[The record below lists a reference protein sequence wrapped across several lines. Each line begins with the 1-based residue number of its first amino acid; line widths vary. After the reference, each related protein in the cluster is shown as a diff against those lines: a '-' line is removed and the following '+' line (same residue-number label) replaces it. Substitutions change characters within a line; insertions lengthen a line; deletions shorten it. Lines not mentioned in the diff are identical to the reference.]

1 MTQRRLRVDLLVD
14 GCLVEVFADD
24 GAVTA
29 SDLNFRDATA
39 VESIAFA
46 DAVAIVSA
54 RGLSV
59 PTATRWIGPRRSW
72 HPSSADEGRSVEK
85 RRRCGIRLR
94 REPVSAQSPSAARS

>member
-1 MTQRRLRVDLLVD
+1 MTQRPLRVDLLVD

-24 GAVTA
+24 GAVTV

-59 PTATRWIGPRRSW
+59 PYGNPMDRST
-72 HPSSADEGRSVEK
+72 SVVAPEF
-85 RRRCGIRLR
+85 GG
-94 REPVSAQSPSAARS
+94 